1 MAGPPVREQAKRA
14 RKLPAFRGQLVRGAW
29 RSLGIRPRYQ
39 KRVAF
44 QPLEAL
50 RQDVSGD
57 PRDLLQQLVE
67 PPRSGEQGL
76 HNEQSPTIADLSES
90 IGERGGR
97 ALGYGGILFAHRQT
111 VSAAIDTLRES
122 SNLQVTTNEEAAEM
136 GALDG
141 IQEEIQRVA
150 EQVGN
155 AVVGVGQR
163 WGVGSGV
170 VLAKGQILT
179 NAHNVR
185 RDEVTVT
192 FPDGHT
198 ATGQVL
204 GHDVDGD
211 LAVIGVETADLS
223 AIEWATGNTQGIG
236 APVFALSNPGG
247 RGLRVTLGFVT
258 GVERSFRGPRGRRIT
273 GSIEHDAPLLP
284 GSSGGPIVTADGRL
298 VGLNTHRLGEGF
310 YLAIPADESLR
321 ARVDALAQGETKGR
335 VRLGVGVAPSDVAR
349 GLRRAVGL
357 PDAEGLLVRLVEDDS
372 PASRAGLATGD
383 LIVRAAGEP
392 VRSIDDLFKA
402 LEAAADNVIE
412 LVILRGAEE
421 RAVEVQLG
429 GEGTGRE

>member
-1 MAGPPVREQAKRA
+1 MPGPPVREQAKRA
-14 RKLPAFRGQLVRGAW
+14 RKLPAFRGQFVRCAR
-29 RSLGIRPRYQ
+29 RSLGIRPGYQ

-50 RQDVSGD
+50 RQDVRGD
-57 PRDLLQQLVE
+57 PGNVLQQLVE
-67 PPRSGEQGL
+67 APRSGQQGL
-76 HNEQSPTIADLSES
+76 HNEQSPTVADLSES

-97 ALGYGGILFAHRQT
+97 VLGYGRILFAHRQT